1 MIDLNLLKADP
12 KIVAKQLN
20 SKNYA
25 LNVSSFETLE
35 AERKK
40 FQTQT
45 EDLQAQRNALSKEYG
60 MLKKEGKED
69 PILSQKIDSIKTDL
83 DLCLNQLNDIQVNL
97 KDFLL
102 DIPNLP
108 DSSTPTGSS
117 EENNVVV
124 RQFGKP
130 VAIGGKDHLEITSM
144 INTESANLLA
154 GSRFAVLEGQI
165 AQLQRALIAFML
177 DKASE
182 HGYKEYYLPMVANT
196 ESLTAT
202 GQLPKF
208 SDDLFQ
214 LTDDYYLIPTA
225 EVPLTNL
232 FRDQILE
239 IGEFPLKL
247 TAHTSCFRSEA
258 GSYGKDTKGLIRQ
271 HQFEKVELV
280 QICHPD
286 QSFEALE
293 NLTSHAESILKDL
306 NLPYQV
312 VELCSGDLGFSAA
325 KTYDLEVWIP
335 SQETYREISS
345 CSNCTDFQSRRA
357 KIRFKEDGSSTFA
370 HTLNGSA
377 LAAGRALI
385 ALIENNFDQK
395 GSITIPEAL
404 QDYTKFKSI
413 SV

>member
-20 SKNYA
+20 LKNYA

-69 PILSQKIDSIKTDL
+69 SILSQKIDSIKTEL
-83 DLCLNQLNDIQVNL
+83 DLCLNQLNNIQVNL

-306 NLPYQV
+306 NLPYPV
-312 VELCSGDLGFSAA
+312 SYTHL
-325 KTYDLEVWIP
+325 
-335 SQETYREISS
+335 
-345 CSNCTDFQSRRA
+345 
-357 KIRFKEDGSSTFA
+357 
-370 HTLNGSA
+370 TL
-377 LAAGRALI
+377 
-385 ALIENNFDQK
+385 
-395 GSITIPEAL
+395 P
-404 QDYTKFKSI
+404 TKA
-413 SV
+413 